1 MPPLSISELF
11 KFERLFFFSQFLNES
26 NLANIVFQYHQSQKM
41 TIELLDTETESQN
54 SEQDENARK
63 WNS

>member
-1 MPPLSISELF
+1 MREIEQLF
-11 KFERLFFFSQFLNES
+11 KFC
-26 NLANIVFQYHQSQKM
+26 FQYHQSQKM